1 MPTKSTTT
9 PKQAR
14 APRAVE
20 PAVAA
25 KVGTAAPAA
34 TKTPVAAKSAAAPV
48 VAKPAAT
55 PVAAK
60 PVAAPVVAKPVAA
73 PVAAKPVAKAE
84 KPVAPPAAT
93 KPVAKKTAATKP
105 VIITPPVVTPPVTP
119 ALRSVA
125 TSAAA
130 PAPKVEASRPR
141 PVLASVFTPVTPS
154 IKESLMAA
162 AFETNPE
169 KIAETLKAGVA
180 QLNTSAEA
188 AMTSGKAA
196 MEQIT
201 AKSKEAVESSMKS
214 LDEMTEMARGNVEA
228 MLASARTTQAG
239 IEAMVAHVSEVSKKS
254 FDEAS
259 VIAKSMTSA
268 KTPNEMM
275 QLQSEFAKTQY
286 DSAVAEFSKM
296 TEMMVKL
303 SGEAMEPMQNRIALA
318 TDKMKTLF
326 NK

>member
-1 MPTKSTTT
+1 MSIKPTTATK
-9 PKQAR
+9 KAR
-14 APRAVE
+14 TPRAVK

-25 KVGTAAPAA
+25 KVAATPKVAAPA
-34 TKTPVAAKSAAAPV
+34 VIEPV
-48 VAKPAAT
+48 VAKPVVAQSVVAKPVVT
-55 PVAAK
+55 AKPVAAK
-60 PVAAPVVAKPVAA
+60 PVVTKPVSAKPVIAKPAAPVLP
-73 PVAAKPVAKAE
+73 
-84 KPVAPPAAT
+84 
-93 KPVAKKTAATKP
+93 
-105 VIITPPVVTPPVTP
+105 
-119 ALRSVA
+119 SV
-125 TSAAA
+125 A
-130 PAPKVEASRPR
+130 PAPATPKVAAVRPQ
-141 PVLASVFTPVTPS
+141 SVSNPFTPTF
-154 IKESLMAA
+154 KENLMAT

-169 KIAETLKAGVA
+169 KLAEAMKAGVA
-180 QLNTSAEA
+180 QFTS
-188 AMTSGKAA
+188 MTNGKAA

-228 MLASARTTQAG
+228 LLASARTAQAG

-254 FDEAS
+254 FEEAS
-259 VIAKSMTSA
+259 AIAKSMTSA

-275 QLQSEFAKTQY
+275 QIQSEFAKAQY
-286 DSAVAEFSKM
+286 DSAVTEFSKM

>member
-1 MPTKSTTT
+1 MLHRSKNVEFPMSSKPDTA
-9 PKQAR
+9 PKKAR
-14 APRAVE
+14 APRTAPPVV
-20 PAVAA
+20 AGTTDVAA
-25 KVGTAAPAA
+25 EMVTPATAAPAA
-34 TKTPVAAKSAAAPV
+34 TKPANANRAAKTRKPVATMPAVTKPAVTKPAKTKPVVSKSIVSKPAAPV
-48 VAKPAAT
+48 
-55 PVAAK
+55 
-60 PVAAPVVAKPVAA
+60 
-73 PVAAKPVAKAE
+73 
-84 KPVAPPAAT
+84 
-93 KPVAKKTAATKP
+93 
-105 VIITPPVVTPPVTP
+105 
-119 ALRSVA
+119 LRSVPV
-125 TSAAA
+125 TETA
-130 PAPKVEASRPR
+130 PITGTDPARPR
-141 PVLASVFTPVTPS
+141 PVLKSVPTPLTPYFQ
-154 IKESLMAA
+154 ESLMAT

-169 KIAETLKAGVA
+169 KIAETLKASVA

-214 LDEMTEMARGNVEA
+214 LDEMTDMARGNVEA
-228 MLASARTTQAG
+228 MLASAKTVQSG
-239 IEAMVAHVSEVSKKS
+239 IEAMVAHVSEVTKKS
-254 FDEAS
+254 FEEAS
-259 VIAKSMTSA
+259 AIAKSMASA

-275 QLQSEFAKTQY
+275 QLQTDFAKAQY

>member
-1 MPTKSTTT
+1 M
-9 PKQAR
+9 
-14 APRAVE
+14 
-20 PAVAA
+20 
-25 KVGTAAPAA
+25 A
-34 TKTPVAAKSAAAPV
+34 T
-48 VAKPAAT
+48 
-55 PVAAK
+55 
-60 PVAAPVVAKPVAA
+60 
-73 PVAAKPVAKAE
+73 
-84 KPVAPPAAT
+84 
-93 KPVAKKTAATKP
+93 
-105 VIITPPVVTPPVTP
+105 
-119 ALRSVA
+119 
-125 TSAAA
+125 
-130 PAPKVEASRPR
+130 
-141 PVLASVFTPVTPS
+141 
-154 IKESLMAA
+154 

-169 KIAETLKAGVA
+169 KIVETMKAGVA
-180 QLNTSAEA
+180 QFAS
-188 AMTSGKAA
+188 MTNGKAA

-228 MLASARTTQAG
+228 LLASARTAQAG

-254 FDEAS
+254 FEEAS

-275 QLQSEFAKTQY
+275 QIQSEFAKAQY
-286 DSAVAEFSKM
+286 DSAVTEFSKM

>member
-1 MPTKSTTT
+1 MSSKPDTA
-9 PKQAR
+9 PKKAR
-14 APRAVE
+14 AARAASPV
-20 PAVAA
+20 VAA
-25 KVGTAAPAA
+25 VPDVATPAAPAA
-34 TKTPVAAKSAAAPV
+34 GGTTKRAVNARK
-48 VAKPAAT
+48 
-55 PVAAK
+55 
-60 PVAAPVVAKPVAA
+60 
-73 PVAAKPVAKAE
+73 
-84 KPVAPPAAT
+84 PAAT
-93 KPVAKKTAATKP
+93 KPVTSKPAVTETVVVKPAAP
-105 VIITPPVVTPPVTP
+105 V
-119 ALRSVA
+119 LRSVA
-125 TSAAA
+125 GNAAA
-130 PAPKVEASRPR
+130 ASAPRVEAARPR
-141 PVLASVFTPVTPS
+141 PVLKSVPTPLTPFFQ
-154 IKESLMAA
+154 ESLMAT

-169 KIAETLKAGVA
+169 KIAETLKASVA

-214 LDEMTEMARGNVEA
+214 IDEMTDMARGNVEA
-228 MLASARTTQAG
+228 MLASAKTVQSG
-239 IEAMVAHVSEVSKKS
+239 IEAMVAHISDVTKKS

-259 VIAKSMTSA
+259 TIAKSMSGA

-275 QLQSEFAKTQY
+275 QLQTDFAKAQY

>member
-1 MPTKSTTT
+1 MSIKPTTATK
-9 PKQAR
+9 KAR
-14 APRAVE
+14 TPRAVK

-25 KVGTAAPAA
+25 KVAATPKVAAPA
-34 TKTPVAAKSAAAPV
+34 VIE
-48 VAKPAAT
+48 
-55 PVAAK
+55 
-60 PVAAPVVAKPVAA
+60 PVVAKPVVAQSVTA
-73 PVAAKPVAKAE
+73 KPVAAKPMV
-84 KPVAPPAAT
+84 T
-93 KPVAKKTAATKP
+93 KPVSAKP
-105 VIITPPVVTPPVTP
+105 VIAKPAAPVLP
-119 ALRSVA
+119 SV
-125 TSAAA
+125 A
-130 PAPKVEASRPR
+130 PAPATPKVAAVRPQ
-141 PVLASVFTPVTPS
+141 SVSSPFTPTF
-154 IKESLMAA
+154 KENLMAT

-169 KIAETLKAGVA
+169 KLAEAMKAGVA
-180 QLNTSAEA
+180 QFTS
-188 AMTSGKAA
+188 MTNGKAA

-228 MLASARTTQAG
+228 LLASARTAQAG

-254 FDEAS
+254 FEEAS
-259 VIAKSMTSA
+259 AIAKSMTSA

-275 QLQSEFAKTQY
+275 QIQSEFAKAQY
-286 DSAVAEFSKM
+286 DSAVTEFSKM

>member
-1 MPTKSTTT
+1 MSPKPSTA
-9 PKQAR
+9 PKKPR
-14 APRAVE
+14 APRA
-20 PAVAA
+20 AS
-25 KVGTAAPAA
+25 
-34 TKTPVAAKSAAAPV
+34 PVAAAGINIDAPASAPV
-48 VAKPAAT
+48 NADPVVTKPVTSGTVKGAANARKPVATK

-60 PVAAPVVAKPVAA
+60 PVAAKPATTKPVVVKPAA
-73 PVAAKPVAKAE
+73 PV
-84 KPVAPPAAT
+84 
-93 KPVAKKTAATKP
+93 
-105 VIITPPVVTPPVTP
+105 
-119 ALRSVA
+119 LRSVA
-125 TSAAA
+125 GSAAA
-130 PAPKVEASRPR
+130 ASAPKAEAERPR
-141 PVLASVFTPVTPS
+141 PVLKSVPIPLTPYFQ
-154 IKESLMAA
+154 ESLMAT

-169 KIAETLKAGVA
+169 KIAETLKASVA

-214 LDEMTEMARGNVEA
+214 LDEMTDMARGNVEA
-228 MLASARTTQAG
+228 MLASAKTVQSG
-239 IEAMVAHVSEVSKKS
+239 IEAMVAHVSEVTKKS

-259 VIAKSMTSA
+259 TIAKSMASA

-275 QLQSEFAKTQY
+275 QMQTDFAKAQY

>member
-1 MPTKSTTT
+1 MVT
-9 PKQAR
+9 PA
-14 APRAVE
+14 
-20 PAVAA
+20 
-25 KVGTAAPAA
+25 TAAPAA
-34 TKTPVAAKSAAAPV
+34 TKPANANRATKTRKPVATKPAVTKPAKTKPVVSKSIVSKPAVTKPAAPV
-48 VAKPAAT
+48 
-55 PVAAK
+55 
-60 PVAAPVVAKPVAA
+60 
-73 PVAAKPVAKAE
+73 
-84 KPVAPPAAT
+84 
-93 KPVAKKTAATKP
+93 
-105 VIITPPVVTPPVTP
+105 
-119 ALRSVA
+119 LRSVPV
-125 TSAAA
+125 TETA
-130 PAPKVEASRPR
+130 PITGTDPARPR
-141 PVLASVFTPVTPS
+141 PVLKSVPTPLTPYFQ
-154 IKESLMAA
+154 ESLMAT

-169 KIAETLKAGVA
+169 KIAETLKASVA

-214 LDEMTEMARGNVEA
+214 LDEMTDMARGNVEA
-228 MLASARTTQAG
+228 MLASAKTVQSG
-239 IEAMVAHVSEVSKKS
+239 IEAMVAHVSEVTKKS
-254 FDEAS
+254 FEEAS
-259 VIAKSMTSA
+259 AIAKSMASA

-275 QLQSEFAKTQY
+275 QLQTDFAKAQY